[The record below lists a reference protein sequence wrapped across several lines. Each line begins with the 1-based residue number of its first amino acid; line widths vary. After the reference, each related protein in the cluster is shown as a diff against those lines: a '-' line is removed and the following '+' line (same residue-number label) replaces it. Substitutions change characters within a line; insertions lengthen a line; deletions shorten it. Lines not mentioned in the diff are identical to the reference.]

1 MYYAAFFYLIRY
13 RKGEQKMNKKEL
25 AEIKKS
31 FAEGCGFFTLNRI
44 LYAYCDAEK
53 HIKYT
58 ESKGF
63 AIMPE
68 AESAVVMETLKK
80 ALSGSLGKNLNE
92 YRFPNE
98 SYDEGGAQ
106 NILYAAVKGR
116 LEDEEANK
124 T

>member
-1 MYYAAFFYLIRY
+1 
-13 RKGEQKMNKKEL
+13 
-25 AEIKKS
+25 
-31 FAEGCGFFTLNRI
+31 
-44 LYAYCDAEK
+44 
-53 HIKYT
+53 
-58 ESKGF
+58 
-63 AIMPE
+63 MPE
-68 AESAVVMETLKK
+68 DESAVVMETLKK

-124 T
+124 KYIDRIVENTDYSSAFLLRTRTTR